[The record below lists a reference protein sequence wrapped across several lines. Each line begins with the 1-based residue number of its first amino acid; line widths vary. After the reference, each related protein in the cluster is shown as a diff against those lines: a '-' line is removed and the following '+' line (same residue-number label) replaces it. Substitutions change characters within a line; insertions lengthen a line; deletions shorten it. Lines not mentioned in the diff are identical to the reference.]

1 MSLVVIVI
9 LFAIAIILIGAV
21 TVPKPI
27 GYIAI
32 GCAVLALLLALF
44 GGASI
49 RIGAAGS
56 TETLVLA

>member
-1 MSLVVIVI
+1 MSLVIII
-9 LFAIAIILIGAV
+9 LFAIAIILLGAV
-21 TVPKPI
+21 SAPKPI

-49 RIGAAGS
+49 RLGTTAHPTPPAF
-56 TETLVLA
+56 T